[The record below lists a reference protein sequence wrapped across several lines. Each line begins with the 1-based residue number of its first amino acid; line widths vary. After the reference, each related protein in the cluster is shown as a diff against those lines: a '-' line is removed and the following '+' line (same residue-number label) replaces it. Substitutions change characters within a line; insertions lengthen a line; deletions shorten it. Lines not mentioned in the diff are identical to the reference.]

1 MPVRTATTR
10 RITRQIISKIP
21 TFRSISRKICPPG
34 QVLRKGY
41 TRHYS
46 TAVRKRGITVRKT
59 TGQVYRIH
67 PTQKNVHVAAR
78 CIKDPGPANRPRTS
92 RLIGP
97 LREGEL
103 AKYGYS
109 FRRSEAERHVALV
122 KAIHEYS
129 ALSVY
134 HKLDAIAKLT
144 GRTLPNASAVFA
156 KDREWVRSK
165 FVKP

>member
-1 MPVRTATTR
+1 MTVRTATTR
-10 RITRQIISKIP
+10 RIARQIISKIP
-21 TFRSISRKICPPG
+21 TFKTISRKICPPG
-34 QVLRKGY
+34 EILRKGY

-46 TAVRKRGITVRKT
+46 TAVRKRGITVRKA

-67 PTQKNVHVAAR
+67 PTQKDVHVSAK
-78 CIKDPGPANRPRTS
+78 CVKDPGSVGRSKTS

-109 FRRSEAERHVALV
+109 FRRPDTERQIALV

-129 ALSVY
+129 PLSVY
-134 HKLDAIAKLT
+134 RKLDSIVKLT
-144 GRTLPNASAVFA
+144 TTVLVKASAVFR
-156 KDREWVRSK
+156 KDRDWVRSNFMK
-165 FVKP
+165 T

>member
-34 QVLRKGY
+34 QILRKGY

-67 PTQKNVHVAAR
+67 PTQKNVHVPAS
-78 CIKDPGPANRPRTS
+78 CIKDPGPANKPRTS

-109 FRRSEAERHVALV
+109 FRRSETDRHVALV

-129 ALSVY
+129 AISVY

-156 KDREWVRSK
+156 KDREWVRNK

>member
-1 MPVRTATTR
+1 MTVRTATTR
-10 RITRQIISKIP
+10 RIARQIISKIP
-21 TFRSISRKICPPG
+21 TFKTISRKICPPG
-34 QVLRKGY
+34 EILRKGY

-46 TAVRKRGITVRKT
+46 TAVRKRGITVRKAN
-59 TGQVYRIH
+59 GQMYRIH
-67 PTQKNVHVAAR
+67 PTQKNVHVSAR
-78 CIKDPGPANRPRTS
+78 CIKDPGPEGRSRTS

-109 FRRSEAERHVALV
+109 FRRPDTERQIALV
-122 KAIHEYS
+122 KAIQEYS
-129 ALSVY
+129 ALSVF

-144 GRTLPNASAVFA
+144 SRTLPRASAVFT

-165 FVKP
+165 FMKT

>member
-1 MPVRTATTR
+1 MTVGTATTR

-21 TFRSISRKICPPG
+21 TFRTISRKICPPG
-34 QVLRKGY
+34 QILRKGY

-46 TAVRKRGITVRKT
+46 TAVRKRGITVRKAS
-59 TGQVYRIH
+59 GQVYRIH
-67 PTQKNVHVAAR
+67 PSQKDVHVEAK
-78 CIKDPGPANRPRTS
+78 CIKDPGPAGRSRTS

-109 FRRSEAERHVALV
+109 FRRPETERHVALV

-134 HKLDAIAKLT
+134 RKLDAITKLT
-144 GRTLPNASAVFA
+144 SKTLPNASAVFR
-156 KDREWVRSK
+156 KDREWVHSK
-165 FVKP
+165 FMKP

>member
-1 MPVRTATTR
+1 MTVRTATTR

-21 TFRSISRKICPPG
+21 TFRTISRKICPSG
-34 QVLRKGY
+34 QILRKGY

-67 PTQKNVHVAAR
+67 PSQKNVHVAAK
-78 CIKDPGPANRPRTS
+78 CIKDPGSAGRPRTS

-109 FRRSEAERHVALV
+109 FRRPELERHVALV

-134 HKLDAIAKLT
+134 HKLDAITKLT
-144 GRTLPNASAVFA
+144 SRTLRNASAIFG

-165 FVKP
+165 FMKP